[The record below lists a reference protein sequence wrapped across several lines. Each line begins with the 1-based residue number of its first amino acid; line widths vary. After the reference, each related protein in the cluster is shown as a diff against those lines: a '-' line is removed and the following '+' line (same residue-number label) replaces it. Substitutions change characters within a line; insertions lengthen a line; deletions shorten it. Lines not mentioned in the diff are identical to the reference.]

1 MAMATFS
8 SFPHLPSI
16 LAKPTPLF
24 FRPLSLICLSSK
36 TLIPDLSPL
45 SSSFSTIALINPWNL
60 QGTLGKVAVKAAS
73 SVAFRHSTADA
84 KAKPKSKPK
93 KEKKEIER
101 STVYTG
107 KNVREG
113 IAKSA
118 PPKYSKAARRFY
130 NEHIKAKS
138 DKPDE
143 GPQRLNKVLAA
154 AGVASRRSSDEL
166 IFQGKVTVNGTV
178 CTSPQTKVDISKDSI
193 YVNGNRLPKRLP
205 HKLYFAV
212 NKPKGYICSCGEEP
226 KSIISL
232 FDEYLKGWHRKHQ
245 GIPKPRLY
253 TVGRLDVATTGLIIV
268 TNDGDFAQ
276 RLSHPSSQIPKEYI
290 ATINGVVNRRHLIA
304 ISEGTLIEGI
314 QCIPDFVEL
323 LPTQGDASRPRLKI
337 VVHEGRNHEVR
348 ELVKNAGLEVSSLK
362 RVRINRFR
370 LPSDL
375 GMSIE
380 WLGPTS
386 WDSKIENWNCSI

>member
-1 MAMATFS
+1 MAMATFT

-16 LAKPTPLF
+16 LSKPTPLF
-24 FRPLSLICLSSK
+24 CRRLSFICFSSSLSFPSK
-36 TLIPDLSPL
+36 TLMPDASPP
-45 SSSFSTIALINPWNL
+45 SSSRSTIPVTIPRVALQSAPP
-60 QGTLGKVAVKAAS
+60 S
-73 SVAFRHSTADA
+73 AFRNSKADA
-84 KAKPKSKPK
+84 KSKPK
-93 KEKKEIER
+93 PKKESKGIEQGKFN
-101 STVYTG
+101 TG
-107 KNVREG
+107 KDVKEG
-113 IAKSA
+113 IARSA

-138 DKPDE
+138 DKTDE
-143 GPQRLNKVLAA
+143 GPRRLNKVLAA
-154 AGVASRRSSDEL
+154 AGVASRRNSDEL

-314 QCIPDFVEL
+314 KCVPDFVEL

-348 ELVKNAGLEVSSLK
+348 ELVKNAGLELSSLK

-375 GMSIE
+375 G
-380 WLGPTS
+380 LGKFVQLK
-386 WDSKIENWNCSI
+386 DSDMKLLEG